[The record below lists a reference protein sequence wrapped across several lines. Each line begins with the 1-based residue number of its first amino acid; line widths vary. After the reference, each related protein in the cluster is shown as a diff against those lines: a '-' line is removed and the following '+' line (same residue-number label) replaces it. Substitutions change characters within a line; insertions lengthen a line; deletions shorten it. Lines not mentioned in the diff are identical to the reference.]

1 MQNIKTEQHSPVSSI
16 PDDVDYAPGHCA
28 APSWT
33 SVTDRSSNSSARS
46 SVASSSEGSVYTDSD
61 FANVVA
67 RAAQNAGFHLFRP
80 MSSPNQPS
88 NLEMAHTSSLLSP
101 VHNC

>member
-1 MQNIKTEQHSPVSSI
+1 MQLMKQDDHSPVSSI
-16 PDDVDYAPGHCA
+16 QRRWRVCSGV
-28 APSWT
+28 APSWARVLLT
-33 SVTDRSSNSSARS
+33 EQYVQSRS

-67 RAAQNAGFHLFRP
+67 KAAQNAGFHLFRP
-80 MSSPNQPS
+80 SATQPS
-88 NLEMAHTSSLLSP
+88 KLETTPTSSLLSP